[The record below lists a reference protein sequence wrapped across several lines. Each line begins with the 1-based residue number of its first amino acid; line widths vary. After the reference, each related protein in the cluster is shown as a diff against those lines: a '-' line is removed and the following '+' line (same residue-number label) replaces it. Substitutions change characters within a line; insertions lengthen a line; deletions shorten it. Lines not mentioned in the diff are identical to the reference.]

1 MSLKLAAKIW
11 SGIEVTNNWM
21 SDNLQQRVQ
30 LYSVQRACLYL
41 LCEEASL
48 REWEKA
54 TYQPWNFCDVS
65 TRNVLV

>member
-48 REWEKA
+48 REWEKRLISHGIFV
-54 TYQPWNFCDVS
+54 TSQLGTF
-65 TRNVLV
+65 